1 MEQLLLIGDLS
12 SYTSFKQVDTSQQQ
26 DVPKIQKF
34 WCTSGWHPW
43 WLQCSMCSWKMFCYV
58 FWIIAGWC
66 WILSGAVVTLSG
78 WQKFLDHLLSSI
90 DCVGSG
96 WLFGIT
102 TLKAIEIYKWKSYKY
117 KRNWTVF
124 YFLILKTNDR
134 QVLWGYGMAVEVPVD
149 I

>member
-1 MEQLLLIGDLS
+1 MTSHPIHPSSRWTLANSRMFPRFRSFDVHLDDIPGDFNALCVAEQ
-12 SYTSFKQVDTSQQQ
+12 
-26 DVPKIQKF
+26 
-34 WCTSGWHPW
+34 
-43 WLQCSMCSWKMFCYV
+43 MFCYV

-78 WQKFLDHLLSSI
+78 WQQFLDHLLSFI